1 MLMALSV
8 INRYFPELSSQQIL
22 TIGDSP
28 NDEAMFDPEK
38 FPNTVGVANV
48 HHYQDKMQHLP
59 KYVTQA
65 SEFGGFQELAQLL
78 LKNRFTEDSMSAS
91 QSY

>member
-8 INRYFPELSSQQIL
+8 LSNHFPELNSQQIL

-28 NDEAMFDPEK
+28 NDEPMFDPEK
-38 FPNTVGVANV
+38 FLNSIGVANI

-59 KYVTQA
+59 KYVTQG

-78 LKNRFTEDSMSAS
+78 LKKRFTEDNMSAS